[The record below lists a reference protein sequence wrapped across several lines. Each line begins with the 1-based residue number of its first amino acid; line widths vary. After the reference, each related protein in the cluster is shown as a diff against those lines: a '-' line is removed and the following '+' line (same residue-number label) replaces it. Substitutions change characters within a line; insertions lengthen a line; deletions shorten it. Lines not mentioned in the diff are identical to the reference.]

1 MGYGTNAVCFAKG
14 AAAPSFLRRKRAR
27 RAPMNLESSRSNS
40 PSMEATGFKK
50 SLNSWRPSASA
61 LRVRLFLTLIIL
73 DSICIVAS
81 FAVAADLRG
90 SFLQGNA
97 SWALVVAVLVPM
109 FLVMALNSGAY
120 ATANLQDPFRAI
132 AKGLTAFALS
142 ISALTF
148 IAFYLKSSATFPR
161 LIVTIGSALA
171 LLTIAISRYILVR
184 HMPALIG
191 GNPFNV
197 VLLCDGDQPLPSGK
211 FSIVVAAGTYFNPDS
226 HDPVMYDRL
235 AQSLA
240 GADRVIVACSPDRR
254 VAWAQAL
261 KGANIQSELYMPEL
275 DALAPLGISQHGG
288 TPTVIVANGPLA
300 LFDRVVKRAFDVVL
314 AGGVLIL
321 MSPLLA
327 MIALIIK
334 LDSRGPVL
342 FTQVRIGRANQMF
355 RIKKFRSM
363 RVELSDGAGERS
375 TARGDDRVTRVGR
388 FIRKTSI
395 DELPQLLNV
404 VRGEMSIVGPR
415 PHALSSRA
423 ADKLFWEVDER
434 YWHRHAAKPGLTGLA
449 QIRGYRG
456 ATVTESD
463 LRNRLQADLEYLAT
477 WSIWRDIKIIV
488 LTFRVLIHRN
498 AF

>member
-1 MGYGTNAVCFAKG
+1 MSVE
-14 AAAPSFLRRKRAR
+14 LDRRKLAAITSLGAEKRV
-27 RAPMNLESSRSNS
+27 
-40 PSMEATGFKK
+40 K
-50 SLNSWRPSASA
+50 SWQPSASS
-61 LRVRLFLTLIIL
+61 LRIRLFLSLVGLDTVAIL
-73 DSICIVAS
+73 LS
-81 FAVAADLRG
+81 FVIAAYIRG
-90 SFLQGNA
+90 SFQSDSNWAFVVVVLIPVYIVTAMNA
-97 SWALVVAVLVPM
+97 
-109 FLVMALNSGAY
+109 GAY

-142 ISALTF
+142 LSAIIF
-148 IAFYLKSSATFPR
+148 IAFCLKASATFPR
-161 LIVTIGSALA
+161 LVVSMGSVLS
-171 LLTIAISRYILVR
+171 LIAIAVSRYMVVR
-184 HMPALIG
+184 HMAAIVG

-197 VLLCDGDQPLPSGK
+197 VLLCDHGQPVPDGK
-211 FSIVVAAGTYFNPDS
+211 FSIVIASDAYFDPDL

-235 AQSLA
+235 AQSLS
-240 GADRVIVACSPDRR
+240 GADRVIVACAPDRR
-254 VAWAQAL
+254 IAWAQAL

-288 TPTVIVANGPLA
+288 TPTVIVANGPLV
-300 LFDRVVKRAFDVVL
+300 LFDRFLKRAFDLVL
-314 AGGVLIL
+314 AGGALVVLA
-321 MSPLLA
+321 PFLLLV
-327 MIALIIK
+327 ALIIK

-355 RIKKFRSM
+355 RMKKFRSM
-363 RVELSDGAGERS
+363 HVEHADGAGEQS
-375 TARGDDRVTRVGR
+375 TARDDDRVTRVGR

-404 VRGEMSIVGPR
+404 VRGDMSIVGPR

-449 QIRGYRG
+449 QVRGYRG
-456 ATVTESD
+456 ATMVEQD
-463 LRNRLQADLEYLAT
+463 LRDRLQADLEYLAT

-488 LTFRVLIHRN
+488 LTFRVLMHRN

>member
-1 MGYGTNAVCFAKG
+1 
-14 AAAPSFLRRKRAR
+14 
-27 RAPMNLESSRSNS
+27 MNVELDRQHQASVKPADAGREVR
-40 PSMEATGFKK
+40 T
-50 SLNSWRPSASA
+50 WRPSASS
-61 LRVRLFLTLIIL
+61 LRIRLVLTLIAL
-73 DSICIVAS
+73 DVVGIVAS
-81 FAVAADLRG
+81 FVAAAYVRG
-90 SFLQGNA
+90 SLQVETNWAFVLLVLIPVYLVTATNA
-97 SWALVVAVLVPM
+97 
-109 FLVMALNSGAY
+109 GAY

-142 ISALTF
+142 LAAVIF
-148 IAFYLKSSATFPR
+148 IAFCLKTTAIFPR
-161 LIVTIGSALA
+161 IVVSTGSVLSLLA
-171 LLTIAISRYILVR
+171 IAIARYVVVR
-184 HMPALIG
+184 HMPAIIG

-197 VLLCDGDQPLPSGK
+197 VLLCDGNQPIPEGK
-211 FSIVVAAGTYFNPDS
+211 FSIVVASDAYFDPET

-240 GADRVIVACSPDRR
+240 GADRVIVACAPERR

-275 DALAPLGISQHGG
+275 DALAPLGISEHGG
-288 TPTVIVANGPLA
+288 TPTVIVANGPLV
-300 LFDRVVKRAFDVVL
+300 LFDRFVKRMFDITL
-314 AGGVLIL
+314 AGGALVAL
-321 MSPLLA
+321 SPVFALVALA
-327 MIALIIK
+327 IK

-355 RIKKFRSM
+355 RMKKFRSM
-363 RVELSDGAGERS
+363 HVNQLDGAGARS
-375 TARGDDRVTRVGR
+375 TARDDDRVTRVGR
-388 FIRKTSI
+388 FIRKTSL

-404 VRGEMSIVGPR
+404 VRGDMSIVGPR

-456 ATVTESD
+456 ATVEEDD